1 MVPSREGEAL
11 QDKQKLQMATFS
23 ELAECL
29 ARLSPVKMTF
39 CGLLFIYD

>member
-1 MVPSREGEAL
+1 MLPSREGEAL
-11 QDKQKLQMATFS
+11 RDKQKLQMATFS

-39 CGLLFIYD
+39 CGLLFIYN

>member
-39 CGLLFIYD
+39 CGLLFIYN